1 MNSKGLFFVKN
12 KEFLIII
19 EKYKDIYKIINNMP
33 NKTITD
39 YQWPG
44 NFLKS
49 GFFSNK
55 KQFKSPF
62 TTIKIIEKFFEKEFE
77 HPVILFP
84 SARSC
89 IGAILEFEKINRSH
103 EVYVNKWVSN
113 CIFNA
118 IGYFSN
124 PSVNYKDQK
133 IILINNNWGIVQKFN
148 IKKNFRN
155 VIIDDSSD
163 SIILNKKN
171 IFPNNSKYEIFSLP
185 KILGSVSGGLVIS
198 KNKKFYTFCKNRQ
211 KQNKDLG
218 RTQSY
223 LKFNEIHKKTKFD
236 YRYNEVVNSYFDY
249 NGVIDIKK
257 KLDFYKKNKNIITKR
272 CAILEKYFNFKM
284 SENRIGPVALFDLK
298 KNKKIVEL
306 NKVFMFRHRIVD
318 FRKNLAKNFLI
329 FPLHY
334 KISEKRF
341 SFYLKK
347 LIQFSK
353 DIKNFNYN
361 KS

>member
-1 MNSKGLFFVKN
+1 MTFKN
-12 KEFLIII
+12 K
-19 EKYKDIYKIINNMP
+19 
-33 NKTITD
+33 TD

-49 GFFSNK
+49 VFFSK
-55 KQFKSPF
+55 KNQFKSPF
-62 TTIKIIEKFFEKEFE
+62 ATISIIEKFFKKEFG

-89 IGAILEFEKINRSH
+89 IGAILEFERINRSH

-124 PSVNYKDQK
+124 PSVNYKNQK
-133 IILINNNWGIVQKFN
+133 IILTNNNWGIVQKLN
-148 IKKNFRN
+148 IKKNFKKI
-155 VIIDDSSD
+155 IIDDSCD

-171 IFPNNSKYEIFSLP
+171 FFPNNSKYEIFSLP

-198 KNKKFYTFCKNRQ
+198 KNKKFYEFCKNRQ
-211 KQNKDLG
+211 KQNKNLG

-223 LKFNEIHKKTKFD
+223 LKFNEIRNKTKFD

-257 KLDFYKKNKNIITKR
+257 KLDFYKKNKNIITQR
-272 CAILEKYFNFKM
+272 CNILERYFHFKM
-284 SENRIGPVALFDLK
+284 NKNRIGPVVLFSLK
-298 KNKKIVEL
+298 KNKKLKEL
-306 NKVFMFRHRIVD
+306 NKIFMFRHKIID
-318 FRKNLAKNFLI
+318 FKKNLAKNFLI

-347 LIQFSK
+347 LK
-353 DIKNFNYN
+353 PLAKKIKIFNYN
-361 KS
+361 